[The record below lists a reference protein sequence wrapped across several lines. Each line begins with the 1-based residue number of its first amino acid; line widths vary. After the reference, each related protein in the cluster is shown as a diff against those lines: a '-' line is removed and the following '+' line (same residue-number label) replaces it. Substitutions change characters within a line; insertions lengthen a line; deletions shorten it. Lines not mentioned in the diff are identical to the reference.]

1 MMTEEKIN
9 YYEIFDLSPA
19 STKEQ
24 IIARYQDLKKLYG
37 SAEVTHPESFSSEDQ
52 RALMELLDEAYAIL
66 GNPTLRRIYN
76 EKYNLNSLSEPM
88 ALDLSVSPVAGRML
102 PKTEAQVQ
110 TKNQVQNQAQYQVQN
125 QAQSQVQNQNQVR
138 AGNQKLTNHD
148 SSHFSAK
155 VDAPLV
161 FKLDYIKDPDLEQV
175 YENASTAW
183 DGPLLKQVREYK
195 NVTIER
201 LSQFTKINPF
211 YILAVEKMEPSELP
225 APVFVRGYIVQIA
238 RALGLN
244 EDVVASQY
252 MKTFQRVCGRSKNS
266 SL

>member
-76 EKYNLNSLSEPM
+76 EKYNLNSLSELA
-88 ALDLSVSPVAGRML
+88 ALDLLASPVAGRML
-102 PKTEAQVQ
+102 PKTETQVQ
-110 TKNQVQNQAQYQVQN
+110 TKSQVQKQT
-125 QAQSQVQNQNQVR
+125 QSQVQNQNQVR